1 MRSKFNYRSEF
12 IYLRQQIYEAADL
25 LYMRKDQRRCVRED
39 PPVCGTEGMCVMNE
53 KVLCGGQ
60 EALFFLMVLS

>member
-1 MRSKFNYRSEF
+1 MTYMKPLTFF
-12 IYLRQQIYEAADL
+12 
-25 LYMRKDQRRCVRED
+25 YMRKDQRRCVRED
-39 PPVCGTEGMCVMNE
+39 PLGVDQRDVCYEYE